1 MARFLVRAGHEHVGR
16 PLQRSIAVFLLVGVG
31 FCALLV
37 ARLAVWFWRT
47 SLVLT
52 VVLALM
58 VVYGRWAP
66 VLVCGGASVAVLGW
80 RFGHRSSYS
89 RLVVPWWRAWWRR
102 WVIYAP
108 RWPRLARRHRLVVR
122 DRDAVDRSRLRKV
135 RCTPAVDR
143 LLIRIPAGLA
153 PADFE
158 AAAISL
164 AHATKTDECRIRPDR
179 PGQLWVELLRRD
191 SLRAEIP
198 ALPIPEAVDL
208 YAVPVGVAEDGLP
221 WRLRLLGTH
230 VLIAGATGAGK
241 GAILW
246 SLLRGLAPGIRSG
259 LVEPWVLDP
268 KGGMELSFGE
278 PMFARFEATDPD
290 AMADALDECVE
301 FMDARARHLA
311 GYTRLHAPTVAEPFR
326 LVLIDELATLTAF
339 SDRTIARRIE
349 RSLGLLLTKG
359 RAVGVSV
366 VAALQDPGKDVIPYR
381 NLFPTRVAL
390 RLDEAVEV
398 DMVLGDGARDRGAWA
413 DHIPESLPGVGYVR
427 IDGNRE
433 ATRVRAAYPTDED
446 IKAMAAGHAWPRRL
460 LRPVDPDEGVAA

>member
-1 MARFLVRAGHEHVGR
+1 VARSLE
-16 PLQRSIAVFLLVGVG
+16 RSLAVFLLVGLGV
-31 FCALLV
+31 CALLA
-37 ARLAVWFWRT
+37 ARLAVRFWRT
-47 SLVLT
+47 TLVLAVV
-52 VVLALM
+52 VVL
-58 VVYGRWAP
+58 VVAYGRWAP
-66 VLVCGGASVAVLGW
+66 LIAAGSVLLVVIVWRLAHPAS
-80 RFGHRSSYS
+80 FS
-89 RLVVPWWRAWWRR
+89 RLVLPRWRAWWRR
-102 WVIYAP
+102 WLIYAP

-122 DRDAVDRSRLRKV
+122 DGENLDRSRLRKV

-179 PGQLWVELLRRD
+179 PGRLWVELLRRD

-198 ALPIPEAVDL
+198 ALPIPDVPDL
-208 YAVPVGVAEDGLP
+208 HAVPVGVAEDRLP
-221 WRLRLLGTH
+221 CRLRLLGTH
-230 VLIAGATGAGK
+230 VLIAGATGSGK
-241 GAILW
+241 GSILW

-290 AMADALDECVE
+290 TMAAALEECVD
-301 FMDARARHLA
+301 FMDARARRLA
-311 GYTRLHAPTVAEPFR
+311 GVTRLHEPTVFEPFR

-339 SDRTIARRIE
+339 SDRTVARRIE

-366 VAALQDPGKDVIPYR
+366 VAAPQDPGKDVIPYR

-427 IDGNRE
+427 LDGNRE
-433 ATRVRAAYPTDED
+433 ATRVRAAYPTDHD
-446 IKAMAAGHAWPRRL
+446 IRAMTEAYPHPRRM
-460 LRPVDPDEGVAA
+460 LRPVDPDEGMVA